1 MTPDDRRMARIA
13 EQNLTDLVGDEVA
26 TVKAQAWHS
35 WFEQRIAWMI
45 ENRFEKLMSIL
56 YRIDVDEEAA
66 KDALAEK
73 QTSDAA
79 KRIASLLLEREREK
93 VATRFRHKGIER
105 NSEG

>member
-1 MTPDDRRMARIA
+1 MTPDDERITRIA
-13 EQNLTDLVGDEVA
+13 EQNLTDLFGEEVA
-26 TVKAQAWHS
+26 IVKVPAWLS

-56 YRIDVDEEAA
+56 YRIDVDEEATQ
-66 KDALAEK
+66 DALTEK
-73 QTSDAA
+73 LTADAA

-93 VATRFRHKGIER
+93 VATRLRHKGIER